1 MKEFLIL
8 RLDAP
13 LMSFG
18 GTRVD
23 QIGPTQDHPSLSLL
37 TGLLGSAL
45 GFRHRDPAKLQSLQE
60 RIRYGVRRER
70 AGVLITDYQ
79 TVDLGQDFLVET
91 GWTTWGHVQS
101 RAGAFSE
108 GTHIRYRD
116 YWADAE
122 FTVVLTLEPAETQ
135 PTVDALANAL
145 TEPAR
150 PLFIGRKPCLPA
162 APIFRGRVEAA
173 SIVDALRKA
182 PSATGVHDGHV
193 WAWWPEDE
201 GGPAGEV
208 RVVTDERDWANQIHG
223 GERLIRE
230 GWLPLEGGRG

>member
-1 MKEFLIL
+1 ML

-23 QIGPTQDHPSLSLL
+23 QIGPTQDHPTLSLL
-37 TGLLGSAL
+37 TGLLGNAL
-45 GFRHRDPAKLQSLQE
+45 GFHHRDTEKLQALQQ

-70 AGVLITDYQ
+70 PGVLVTDYQ
-79 TVDLGQDFLVET
+79 TVDLGQDFLVDT

-101 RAGAFSE
+101 RGGAFSDE
-108 GTHIRYRD
+108 THLRYRD
-116 YWADAE
+116 YWADADL
-122 FTVVLTLEPAETQ
+122 TVVLTLEPPNEE
-135 PTVDALANAL
+135 PTIDSLANAL
-145 TEPAR
+145 DEPAR

-162 APIFRGRVEAA
+162 APISRGKLTAD
-173 SIVDALRKA
+173 SIVEALRKA
-182 PSATGVHDGHV
+182 PAADAAGGGRA
-193 WAWWPEDE
+193 WGWWPGNED
-201 GGPAGEV
+201 GPVGET

-230 GWLPLEGGRG
+230 GWLELGDVRG